1 MLKFTFGK
9 SIPRLSTRD
18 QKWMQTVV
26 YPDFISSTLSV
37 CIFTLI
43 VIVPVLIIFDCLV
56 YFFIFDIWLAL
67 SIVFI
72 IEIIFFL
79 IFLKLKTK
87 ISIISKL
94 DTFLYFNI
102 YTKKGKAITR
112 KQFKK
117 IKKEYPELYTLISS
131 QKVAGQCYAVSFE
144 LLKLL
149 KEGNL
154 IFLAVDDDDPN
165 AHKNTNY
172 HMHTLYLNKGYVFDT
187 NFSLQIPYEDFL
199 TINKV
204 RIFKVFSYKDVKDVD
219 FLEFRTMLHPQLV
232 NWCEE
237 NQIFLWSTCP
247 VVE

>member
-1 MLKFTFGK
+1 MLKFAFGK

-18 QKWMQTVV
+18 QKWIRTIV
-26 YPDFISSTLSV
+26 YPDFASSILSV
-37 CIFTLI
+37 CVFTLMVMI
-43 VIVPVLIIFDCLV
+43 PICVILDCLV
-56 YFFIFDIWLAL
+56 YFFSFDIWLAL
-67 SIVFI
+67 SIVLTLEVI
-72 IEIIFFL
+72 I
-79 IFLKLKTK
+79 LKFRHR

-117 IKKEYPELYTLISS
+117 IKKEYPELYALISS
-131 QKVAGQCYAVSFE
+131 QKAAGECYAVSFE

-149 KEGNL
+149 KEGEL
-154 IFLAVDDDDPN
+154 IFLAVNDDDPN
-165 AHKNTNY
+165 AHKNTNH

-187 NFSLQIPYEDFL
+187 DFSLQVPYEDFH

-204 RIFKVFSYKDVKDVD
+204 RIFKIFSYNDVKDVD